1 MRTVRTQPPSFPDV
15 PPNRPLDLPVGQRW
29 HVVCGDAGRW
39 RVGLYSPTKAAPEEI
54 GELERH
60 DCPELFV
67 LLEGRVSL
75 LLVEDGAPRVL
86 ELEPGRP
93 VLVTA
98 PHSGFCPDG
107 PGTGS
112 ALVVERDAFRTDY
125 DTVADWLRAAAGPT
139 R

>member
-1 MRTVRTQPPSFPDV
+1 MRTVHTQPPSFPDV
-15 PPNRPLDLPVGQRW
+15 AVNQPLDWPAAGRW
-29 HVVCGDAGRW
+29 HVVCGDTGHW
-39 RVGLYSPTKAAPEEI
+39 RVGVYSPTKASVEEVT
-54 GELERH
+54 ELERH
-60 DCPELFV
+60 DCPELFL

-98 PHSGFCPDG
+98 PHTGFCPDG
-107 PGTGS
+107 PGTGT
-112 ALVVERDAFRTDY
+112 ALVVERDTFRTDY
-125 DTVADWLRAAAGPT
+125 DTVEAWRGGGP